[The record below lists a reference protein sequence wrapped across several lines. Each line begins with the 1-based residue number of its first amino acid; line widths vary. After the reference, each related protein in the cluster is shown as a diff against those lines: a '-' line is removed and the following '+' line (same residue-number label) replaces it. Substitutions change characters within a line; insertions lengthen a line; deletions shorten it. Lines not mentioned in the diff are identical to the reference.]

1 VTWPPNEPAAES
13 ASEPAAGPVTRPL
26 PQGIGWLLPPPAVID
41 LRKIGVSYPG
51 KPPVTALNPVDL
63 TVQPGEL
70 VTVTGQARSGKS
82 TLLQVIGLLDRPTT
96 GRYLLNGL
104 DTAGLGERDRAA
116 LRGRQIG
123 FVFQR
128 HHLLPSRSARDN
140 VALALL
146 YAGLPGRQRKL
157 AALDLLDRVGLAGQA
172 STAAGRLSASERQR
186 VVIARAL
193 AGNPS
198 LLLCDE
204 PTASLDGSAAAPII
218 DLIRTLHRADR
229 TVVIATSDPAL
240 IAQGTR
246 SIGLFASSAWSQG
259 Q

>member
-1 VTWPPNEPAAES
+1 VSWPPNEPA
-13 ASEPAAGPVTRPL
+13 SEPATEPVTRPL
-26 PQGIGWLLPPPAVID
+26 PLGIGWLFPPPAVID
-41 LRKIGVSYPG
+41 LRRIGVSYPG
-51 KPPVTALNPVDL
+51 KPPVTALHPVDL
-63 TVQPGEL
+63 TVQQGEL
-70 VTVTGQARSGKS
+70 ITVTGQARSGKS

-104 DTAGLGERDRAA
+104 DTAGLGERDRTA

-128 HHLLPSRSARDN
+128 PHLLPSRSARDN

-146 YAGLPGRQRKL
+146 YAGLPGRQRRL

-172 STAAGRLSASERQR
+172 KTAARQLTASERQR
-186 VVIARAL
+186 VAIARAL

-204 PTASLDGSAAAPII
+204 PTASLDGGAAAPII
-218 DLIRTLHRADR
+218 DLICALHGAGRTIL
-229 TVVIATSDPAL
+229 IATSDPAL

-246 SIGLFASSAWSQG
+246 SIGLFAANATSQV